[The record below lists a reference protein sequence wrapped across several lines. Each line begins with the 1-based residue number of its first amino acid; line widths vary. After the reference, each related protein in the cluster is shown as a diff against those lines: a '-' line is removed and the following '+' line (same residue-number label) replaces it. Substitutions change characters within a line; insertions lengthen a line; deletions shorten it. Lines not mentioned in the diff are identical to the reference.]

1 MITKLHWQ
9 DINRNQPMPHKKDR
23 DATPGTKL
31 LRLFRKLMLDG
42 RRHFQT
48 DLAEE
53 LCCSPQTIIR
63 MMAEIEAVI
72 GVSLESGL
80 DNRRRYYQ
88 IRTISRSRLG
98 LDFEELRY
106 LSVCRD
112 LAAPMLA
119 QEVVERIDDTIF
131 SLSVLMADQG
141 YAARKDAQKQQLA
154 FFSKGR
160 IDYTPHYQTIEKLL
174 KAKDGRIVCLVRYK
188 APGRDDVKEHRF
200 APGHI
205 VAMSNTLYVL
215 GGGVDDNFKSLIYLT
230 NLAVHRILD
239 VTLTEKEHPF
249 NLPEPSTGTFGLP
262 WHEPK
267 TFRIKFAPPCA
278 DYIRERI
285 WADQQILTNLDDGG
299 VVLEIA
305 TRSEQELK
313 SWVLS
318 FGSLAAFVQA

>member
-1 MITKLHWQ
+1 
-9 DINRNQPMPHKKDR
+9 MPYKKDQ

-42 RRHFQT
+42 RRHFQA
-48 DLAEE
+48 DLAKE
-53 LCCSPQTIIR
+53 LCCSSQTIIG

-72 GVSLESGL
+72 GISLESGL

-112 LAAPMLA
+112 LAAPMLTK
-119 QEVVERIDDTIF
+119 EVAERVDETIF

-141 YAARKDAQKQQLA
+141 YAVRENAQKQQLA

-174 KAKDGRIVCLVRYK
+174 KAKENRIICLVQYK
-188 APGRDDVKEHRF
+188 APGRDETREHRF
-200 APGHI
+200 APGRI

-215 GGGVDDNFKSLIYLT
+215 GGRVDDDFKTLIHLT
-230 NLAVHRILD
+230 NLAIHRILD
-239 VTLTEKEHPF
+239 VTLTTKEYSF
-249 NLPEPSTGTFGLP
+249 DFPEPSTGTFGLP

-267 TFRIKFAPPCA
+267 TFRIKFASDCA

-285 WADQQILTNLDDGG
+285 WADQQNLKDTDDGG
-299 VVLEIA
+299 VILEI
-305 TRSEQELK
+305 TVSSQKELE
-313 SWVLS
+313 SWVRS
-318 FGSLAAFVQA
+318 FGKLAILV